1 MGREAYSQHIRRVA
15 LTRTIREHFS
25 SERRNRFS
33 DRVIELWEARHAR
46 GAQAPRP
53 RANAGRSRGDGRA
66 TYPRLTT
73 RSAEE
78 PPIWATCA
86 GSTATPTPPSKA

>member
-1 MGREAYSQHIRRVA
+1 MTMDAHASSDATSSSLPLAYFGGVLSVMGRETYSRHIRRAA

-53 RANAGRSRGDGRA
+53 RAV
-66 TYPRLTT
+66 
-73 RSAEE
+73 
-78 PPIWATCA
+78 
-86 GSTATPTPPSKA
+86 

>member
-33 DRVIELWEARHAR
+33 DRVIELWEARPR
-46 GAQAPRP
+46 G
-53 RANAGRSRGDGRA
+53 S
-66 TYPRLTT
+66 
-73 RSAEE
+73 
-78 PPIWATCA
+78 
-86 GSTATPTPPSKA
+86 GSGW